1 MIKQIR
7 KIMFLIL
14 AVVLLTAPSVL
25 AQEKTGIQEVSITG
39 DIGKLSF
46 NPNKIYVTAGKPVK
60 ITVKN
65 VGKKGLVFEIRGITR
80 ENWIVPGGSKT
91 FNLTF
96 RRGTYTFYE
105 ENMGSQGM
113 NGKIIAR

>member
-1 MIKQIR
+1 MMKQIR

-14 AVVLLTAPSVL
+14 AVVLLTAPSAL
-25 AQEKTGIQEVSITG
+25 AQKKTGIQAVSITG
-39 DIGKLSF
+39 DIGRLSF
-46 NPNKIYVTAGKPVK
+46 SPNKVYVTAGKPVK

-80 ENWIVPGGSKT
+80 ENWINPGRSKT

-96 RRGTYTFYE
+96 RKGTYTFYE

-113 NGKIIAR
+113 NGKIIAK